1 MLLNGLMPEE
11 RLSLKRLARSSGA
24 ISLSLDH
31 EALFLEMGFL
41 EHTRDGGLRLTEAG
55 KQAARRVSLSHGE
68 PQEAPAPRPVTPP
81 KGLRGRLRRRS
92 LSVEG

>member
-1 MLLNGLMPEE
+1 MLLLSALMPDE

-41 EHTRDGGLRLTEAG
+41 EHTPQGGLRLTEAG
-55 KQAARRVSLSHGE
+55 RLAARRVSISHGE
-68 PQEAPAPRPVTPP
+68 PVPAPKPAAAP
-81 KGLRGRLRRRS
+81 KGLRSRFRRRS
-92 LSVEG
+92 VSAGG